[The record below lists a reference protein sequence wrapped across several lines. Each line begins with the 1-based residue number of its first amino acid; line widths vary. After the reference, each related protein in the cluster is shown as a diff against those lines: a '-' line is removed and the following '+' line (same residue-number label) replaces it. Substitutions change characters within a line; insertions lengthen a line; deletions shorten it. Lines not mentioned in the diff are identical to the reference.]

1 MSTIQ
6 WRPEINALTVPQS
19 YWIRFVSRNSAGI
32 EDLASDIA
40 LRHPNFSEADIL
52 TILRAE
58 DKAIQARLLDGEQVT
73 KEGGF
78 SWYPSFT
85 GRLDSPDDP
94 MPPLN
99 KSLHVNVRVSPPFI
113 EAMRQAARTERL
125 PMAEKLP
132 LISMARDSLLGLKNV
147 LNPDGALLLTGDDL
161 AFDQAQ
167 STGECVIEGTESG
180 RAAQTRLLRVED
192 GEIMLMPDIP
202 AQADPWNNEYR
213 ISVTTRYTEHG
224 TPRTGIYRRRLRTP
238 LAVAGIGS
246 PPPVDVGI
254 LTGDAAAPCVTVIG
268 GSLVANETLRIQV
281 ILDVHE
287 DELLFSL
294 LDMQEKGKAGTE
306 IAVAADGEV
315 TLLSFS
321 GSAVIDLIV
330 LVNDYA
336 ALKEMIRN
344 DYSGRLVDIL
354 DIRS

>member
-32 EDLASDIA
+32 EDLAEDIA

-132 LISMARDSLLGLKNV
+132 LIAMARDSLLGLKNV

-161 AFDQAQ
+161 FFD
-167 STGECVIEGTESG
+167 
-180 RAAQTRLLRVED
+180 RARA
-192 GEIMLMPDIP
+192 
-202 AQADPWNNEYR
+202 
-213 ISVTTRYTEHG
+213 
-224 TPRTGIYRRRLRTP
+224 
-238 LAVAGIGS
+238 
-246 PPPVDVGI
+246 
-254 LTGDAAAPCVTVIG
+254 
-268 GSLVANETLRIQV
+268 
-281 ILDVHE
+281 
-287 DELLFSL
+287 
-294 LDMQEKGKAGTE
+294 
-306 IAVAADGEV
+306 
-315 TLLSFS
+315 
-321 GSAVIDLIV
+321 SA
-330 LVNDYA
+330 
-336 ALKEMIRN
+336 
-344 DYSGRLVDIL
+344 
-354 DIRS
+354 